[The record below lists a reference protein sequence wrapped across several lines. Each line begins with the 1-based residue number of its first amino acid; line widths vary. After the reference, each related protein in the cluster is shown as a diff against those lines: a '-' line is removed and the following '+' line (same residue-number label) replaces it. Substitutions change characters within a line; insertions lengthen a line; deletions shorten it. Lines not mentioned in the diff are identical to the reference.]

1 MAGLPTSMAST
12 PGASAMSSL
21 YQNPTSGTDLGG
33 FISFLNRNKKKP
45 PGTSPLIPGSQMGT
59 ATNSALFGGN
69 LVSPALRSMLAAS

>member
-1 MAGLPTSMAST
+1 MASA

-45 PGTSPLIPGSQMGT
+45 PGTSPLTPGTGMGT
-59 ATNSALFGGN
+59 SINSSLYGGN
-69 LVSPALRSMLAAS
+69 LISPALRSMLQAA